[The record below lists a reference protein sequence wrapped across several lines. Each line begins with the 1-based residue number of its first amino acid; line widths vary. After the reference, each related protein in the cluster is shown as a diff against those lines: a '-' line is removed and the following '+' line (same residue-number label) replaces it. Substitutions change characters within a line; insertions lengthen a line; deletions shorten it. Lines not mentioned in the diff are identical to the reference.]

1 MGGGC
6 SGTMRG
12 NIVERFFHRD
22 YGEQG
27 DDCMLTRHTVW
38 TPALTGGS
46 DGRLVE
52 DAGRAGEDFHQ
63 EVKVGDAPLD
73 EGHPGVVEE
82 VLDVFPPAGG
92 EVVDDDDVVV
102 LS

>member
-38 TPALTGGS
+38 TPPLTGGN

-52 DAGRAGEDFHQ
+52 DAVRARERIHEQ
-63 EVKVGDAPLD
+63 VKVGDAPLD
-73 EGHPGVVEE
+73 ERHPGMVQE
-82 VLDVFPPAGG
+82 VLDVHPPPGG
-92 EVVDDDDVVV
+92 EGVDDDDVAV
-102 LS
+102 LR